1 MGKYLISVFRDITGM
16 LLFCVSDKAI
26 TIVFALDRN
35 SEGNVAFNL
44 ALVFSSIQTIYSYNV
59 TQSISKYIF
68 LHALTFVQLKL

>member
-44 ALVFSSIQTIYSYNV
+44 ALVFSSIQTIYS
-59 TQSISKYIF
+59 
-68 LHALTFVQLKL
+68 